1 MMANFHKLLLVGTVI
16 FCVSLLAMSAKAQQM
31 RFQIWSDFNARIEL
45 KNRFQVNVEPG
56 YRIDPEFGIQTV
68 YLRPT
73 LRYAPNRILAFDAG
87 VANFNVWG
95 ADAFNS
101 IEFRTFQ
108 FAFLNWPEIWE
119 FNFKFRAGL
128 EQRWFR
134 FPELDTDEFVIR
146 ARFRIRMTSP
156 YFQFWQGE
164 SRLFIT
170 TNYELL
176 RDVKEEDIDVYF
188 SCFTL
193 EKTLFHLLH
202 LTKRYHLILAPKK
215 SNMGRQ

>member
-1 MMANFHKLLLVGTVI
+1 
-16 FCVSLLAMSAKAQQM
+16 M
-31 RFQIWSDFNARIEL
+31 RFQIWSDFNARFEL

-56 YRIDPEFGIQTV
+56 YRIDPEFGIQTA

-87 VANFNVWG
+87 IANFNVWG
-95 ADAFNS
+95 ADVFNS

-146 ARFRIRMTSP
+146 ARFRIGMTSP

-176 RDVKEEDIDVYF
+176 RDVKEEDIDVLIDENRLMLGLGFLDNKNFRGELQYQIQGPRDREIGELLRDTNLIRIRVFYYF
-188 SCFTL
+188 RKPS
-193 EKTLFHLLH
+193 
-202 LTKRYHLILAPKK
+202 
-215 SNMGRQ
+215 G